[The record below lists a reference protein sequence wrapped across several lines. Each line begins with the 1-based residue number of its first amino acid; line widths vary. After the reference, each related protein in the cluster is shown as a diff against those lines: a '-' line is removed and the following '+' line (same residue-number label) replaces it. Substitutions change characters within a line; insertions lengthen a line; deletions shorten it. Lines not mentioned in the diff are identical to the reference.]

1 MAGRRKSRSTP
12 LNISLKDSDKLQ
24 KYMDDLTSDVNTA
37 VSAAVRHGIAQAIN
51 VIRDKT
57 RANIAAS
64 DFQATQPTKKYGV
77 PLIEAV
83 QTYMVKGQKYGQVNI
98 LGPKENLGLWI
109 TRFFE
114 MGAKRRNRGMIGP
127 RYFFKKATANAEN
140 IAVDLVE
147 KSIQETINNLN
158 S

>member
-1 MAGRRKSRSTP
+1 M
-12 LNISLKDSDKLQ
+12 SDLF
-24 KYMDDLTSDVNTA
+24 DDTQTA
-37 VSAAVRHGIAQAIN
+37 VLAATRHGIAQAVN

-57 RANIAAS
+57 RENIAAS
-64 DFQATQPTKKYGV
+64 DFQSTQPTKKYGV

-83 QTYMVKGQKYGQVNI
+83 RQYMVKGKPTGIIHI
-98 LGPKENLGLWI
+98 LGNRQSNDGTWI
-109 TRFFE
+109 TRFYE
-114 MGAKRRNRGMIGP
+114 MGVKRLNRGMIGP